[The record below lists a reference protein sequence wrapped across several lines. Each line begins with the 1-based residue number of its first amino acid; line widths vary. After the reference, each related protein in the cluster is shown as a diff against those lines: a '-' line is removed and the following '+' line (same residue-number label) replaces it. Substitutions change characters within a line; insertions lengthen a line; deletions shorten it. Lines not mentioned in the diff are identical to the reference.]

1 MDGLKLSRRT
11 WFGAVTAILGCG
23 GANKPV
29 GKKFGVVFQTMNNP
43 FFVELDDGVKAIV
56 EAHGDAVVTVDS
68 QFDALKQKND
78 VADLLLRGVAGIF
91 LNPVD
96 WEGVR
101 PSLQKA
107 KEKGVPIVIVDAPV
121 RDKELVLCQVASD
134 NVEAGRL
141 ACRRLAAKQPNAQV
155 VVLDLP
161 ANKACLDRVE
171 GFTEESKKHPG
182 IKILATQVGKGTTEG
197 ALPVMRDMIGRYP
210 NLTAAFPINDPS
222 AFGCVAALEA
232 AGKLKAVDIV
242 TVDGSADGAKAIK
255 AGKILSSSAQF
266 PREIGRKAA
275 EAMYEHLAGKAPPA
289 EIKVRV
295 ELVDAG
301 NVDKFL
307 PKS

>member
-1 MDGLKLSRRT
+1 
-11 WFGAVTAILGCG
+11 
-23 GANKPV
+23 
-29 GKKFGVVFQTMNNP
+29 
-43 FFVELDDGVKAIV
+43 
-56 EAHGDAVVTVDS
+56 
-68 QFDALKQKND
+68 
-78 VADLLLRGVAGIF
+78 
-91 LNPVD
+91 
-96 WEGVR
+96 
-101 PSLQKA
+101 
-107 KEKGVPIVIVDAPV
+107 VI
-121 RDKELVLCQVASD
+121 
-134 NVEAGRL
+134 
-141 ACRRLAAKQPNAQV
+141 
-155 VVLDLP
+155 LDLP

-232 AGKLKAVDIV
+232 AGKLKGVDIV

-275 EAMYEHLAGKAPPA
+275 EAMYEHLAGKTPPA

-295 ELVDAG
+295 ELVDAD